1 MSKHRPFPRTPTVVL
16 ALTLGVSGSAAGQTK
31 QKPQPSAPAKPSA
44 AEPAAPVAPDA
55 PDAQAAA
62 LDAEIKAL
70 KDQVGG
76 LEKEK
81 ESLKKSLEEQ
91 KSQLDAAKTAAKE
104 QAASAVK
111 DAVNQF
117 KYVELAFGV
126 LPNSD
131 KKVNNYAQVKA
142 NYTPALTSSFTYYS
156 RNLGSTEKKSTTRTL
171 EADSLVKE
179 LRSSKEASVST
190 EQTKLELNVI
200 QYKVSPWQIGGLS
213 LVPSFIAGVDQIRDN
228 RDRFI
233 TGHES
238 YNDPLSGKE
247 RTIISNENITEEQV
261 GTLPHLDLDLVGRSD
276 RLFFGAGVGAL
287 VANSE
292 RVSWRSRGSFYTP
305 GLTIDANQPDV
316 EGPGQL
322 YENDDERE
330 NKFSSNGIKAHV
342 DFGWQG
348 PSNGFGGHFQYLT
361 RKGKR
366 DSYNA
371 VTVPLDVAID
381 PATGK
386 DTNAGKQRR
395 IVETSKVEETTTSTL
410 LGVSWTMNFAKT
422 IGIVPELRINMQT
435 DKVSAKGDGKT
446 DTDESKQYDF
456 GLVFSY

>member
-1 MSKHRPFPRTPTVVL
+1 MSYRSFAATVVFSL
-16 ALTLGVSGSAAGQTK
+16 VLVSASGLGFGQGAA
-31 QKPQPSAPAKPSA
+31 KPAPATP
-44 AEPAAPVAPDA
+44 PAANE
-55 PDAQAAA
+55 AQAA
-62 LDAEIKAL
+62 LDAEVKAL
-70 KDQVGG
+70 RDQVGG

-91 KSQLDAAKTAAKE
+91 KGQLDAAKAAAKE

-117 KYVELAFGV
+117 KVVELAFGV

-142 NYTPALTSSFTYYS
+142 NYTPTLTSAFTYYS
-156 RNLGSTEKKSTTRTL
+156 RNLGSTEKKSSTRTL
-171 EADSLVKE
+171 EPDSLVKE
-179 LRSSKEASVST
+179 LRSEKEASVST
-190 EQTKLELNVI
+190 EQTKLELNLI
-200 QYKVSPWQIGGLS
+200 QYKVKPWSIGGLS

-238 YNDPLSGKE
+238 YDDPLSGKE

-261 GTLPHLDLDLVGRSD
+261 GTLPHLDLDLVGQSD
-276 RLFFGAGVGAL
+276 RLRFGAGIGAL
-287 VANSE
+287 IANRES
-292 RVSWRSRGSFYTP
+292 VKWRSKGSFYTP

-330 NKFSSNGIKAHV
+330 NKFSSNGLKAHL

-348 PSNGFGGHFQYLT
+348 PSNGFGGHFKYLT

-371 VTVPLDVAID
+371 VTEPLEPAID
-381 PATGK
+381 GATGK
-386 DTNAGKQRR
+386 DTNAGKQKRV
-395 IVETSKVEETTTSTL
+395 VETSKVEETTTSTL
-410 LGVSWTMNFAKT
+410 VGVSWTMNFAKT
-422 IGIVPELRINMQT
+422 IGIVPELRVNMQT

-446 DTDESKQYDF
+446 DNDESKQYDF